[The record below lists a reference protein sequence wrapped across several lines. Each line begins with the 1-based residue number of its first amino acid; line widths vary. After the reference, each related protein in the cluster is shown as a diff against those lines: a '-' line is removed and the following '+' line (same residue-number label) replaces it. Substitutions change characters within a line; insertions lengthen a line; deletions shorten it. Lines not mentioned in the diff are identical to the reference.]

1 MRPAELVAE
10 LKTLGREV
18 LRLRLLGLAGEVAFW
33 AVFSLFPGLLIAAG
47 LLGTLDALLGSH
59 LAASVE
65 AQVLGALRDV
75 LTSKASPLLESV
87 GALFHVPSNQVLTTG
102 ALVSLWS
109 ISSGMATAME
119 ALDLVYGVADT
130 RSWLRQRLVAIGLG
144 VGTVL
149 VFSAVL
155 ALLVVGPAFGGGD
168 TRSAKVGLG
177 EAYAMAWD
185 WLRGP
190 AALLALTVWTAT
202 VFHLGPSFRGRWR
215 EDMPGAILTA
225 LLSVLGSL
233 TFRVYLGFSAEG
245 NPVVGLLGGGLVLML
260 WFYLLAFVLLL
271 GAQVNS
277 LARARKA
284 KAARLA

>member
-1 MRPAELVAE
+1 MKLAELYAE

-18 LRLRLLGLAGEVAFW
+18 LRNRILGLAGEVAFW

-47 LLGTLDALLGSH
+47 LLSTLDTLLGSH
-59 LAASVE
+59 LSANVE

-87 GALFHVPSNQVLTTG
+87 GALFHDPSNKVLTTG

-119 ALDLVYGVADT
+119 ALDIVYGVPDT

-149 VFSAVL
+149 IFSAVL

-168 TRSAKVGLG
+168 ALAAKLGLG
-177 EAYAMAWD
+177 EAYATAWD
-185 WLRGP
+185 WLRAP
-190 AALLALTVWTAT
+190 AALIALTLWTAT
-202 VFHLGPSFRGRWR
+202 VFHLGPSFRSRWR
-215 EDMPGAILTA
+215 EAMPGAILTA
-225 LLSVLGSL
+225 LLSVLISL

-271 GAQVNS
+271 GAQFNS
-277 LARARKA
+277 LTRARKA
-284 KAARLA
+284 NEARST